1 MIRFLFCLVAPFCC
15 GLLFASL
22 PSMAQQTGDV
32 AVGGD
37 YLFKIRA
44 AAQGKSPQE
53 RADDVTD
60 RLAVI
65 LGDDTLTSR
74 DVSIVSDK
82 SDTLKI
88 MVKQYLLI
96 TVTPQDGKP
105 NQKTA
110 REQAEIW
117 AEAARRLLP
126 EVNAMPN
133 QKAIDQAPQ
142 SVSGTVSYLQRIALP
157 NNSLLIV
164 QLVDVSRADAPAVKV
179 AAQRIRTTT
188 QVPIHFKIKYT
199 PAKID
204 PRHTYAI
211 EARISIKGT
220 LRWINAQRYN
230 VITHGNP
237 REVNIRLKQ
246 ITAQE

>member
-1 MIRFLFCLVAPFCC
+1 MALLCS
-15 GLLFASL
+15 GLLFGNL
-22 PSMAQQTGDV
+22 PALAQQSGDV

-44 AAQGKSPQE
+44 AAQGKSPQQ

-60 RLAVI
+60 RLAEI
-65 LGDDTLTSR
+65 LGDDTLTSA
-74 DVSIVSDK
+74 DVRIVSDA
-82 SDTLKI
+82 SATVKI

-105 NQKTA
+105 NQKSA

-117 AEAARRLLP
+117 AQAARRLLP

-133 QKAIDQAPQ
+133 HSAIDSAPQ

-157 NNSLLIV
+157 TNSLLIV
-164 QLVDVSRADAPAVKV
+164 QLVEIARVDAPAIKI
-179 AAQRIRTTT
+179 AAMRIRTTT
-188 QVPIHFKIKYT
+188 QVPIPFRIKYT
-199 PAKID
+199 LAKID

-211 EARISIKGT
+211 EARILIQGKLS
-220 LRWINAQRYN
+220 WINAQRYT

-237 REVNIRLKQ
+237 REVAIRLKQ
-246 ITAQE
+246 VTVHH